1 MARLSG
7 LLVLALMLAV
17 VSSFTTFSL
26 GAQGG
31 TAAYTVGA
39 VVVLAVLVPAAAPAL
54 RRTPS
59 WALWALVV
67 LVLTALVTAFV
78 LGVPDGYR
86 AAFGAGSDR
95 ADALDVVL
103 TRLSEGLY
111 PYAASTY
118 VGNPISPLP
127 GSFVLA
133 APFWWATGD
142 ASWQNVLWLVL
153 LLGLVNGGP
162 RLRPVPTVLWALV
175 VVGGLE
181 VLREFVVG
189 DDLVW
194 SAVPAALAVAW
205 LLRCAHGPTPRLVVA
220 ALLVGL
226 TTCTR
231 PHLVLVLVA
240 AAVAVGVLAGLR
252 RALLVGGLAAAVW
265 AVLIAPFL
273 TGGLARFSPVHVAAK
288 VTGDRAITPGIVVVA
303 VVALAVV
310 VGAAWWLRASSA
322 VAVGWLGAAVLFAPS
337 VLSFAHALVAGAW
350 GELDLTLGSAGVPF
364 ALWAV
369 AAREVATAPDGPP
382 ARPSVAPPRA
392 GPPHGDHARGAA
404 IPAAPP

>member
-1 MARLSG
+1 MGRLTG
-7 LLVLALMLAV
+7 PVVLALILAV
-17 VSSFTTFSL
+17 VSSFTTYSL
-26 GAQGG
+26 GAELG
-31 TAAYTVGA
+31 TAAYTAGA
-39 VVVLAVLVPAAAPAL
+39 VVVLAVLLPAGAPVL
-54 RRTPS
+54 RRTPA
-59 WALWALVV
+59 WAVWTLAALVV
-67 LVLTALVTAFV
+67 AGLVAAFV
-78 LGVPDGYR
+78 HGVPLPYR
-86 AAFGAGSDR
+86 VAFGAGSDR

-142 ASWQNVLWLVL
+142 AAWQNVLWLVL
-153 LLGLVNGGP
+153 LLGLVNGGVRP
-162 RLRPVPTVLWALV
+162 RPVPTMLWALV

-181 VLREFVVG
+181 VLREFLVG

-194 SAVPAALAVAW
+194 SAVPAAAAVAW

-220 ALLVGL
+220 ALLLGL

-231 PHLVLVLVA
+231 PHLVLVLVV
-240 AAVAVGVLAGLR
+240 AAVAVGMLAGLR
-252 RALLVGGLAAAVW
+252 RALLVGGVVAAVW

-273 TGGLARFSPVHVAAK
+273 TGGLARFTPVHVAAK
-288 VTGDRAITPGIVVVA
+288 VTGDRAITLGIVVVA
-303 VVALAVV
+303 VLALAAV
-310 VGAAWWLRASSA
+310 VGAAWWLRASSP

-337 VLSFAHALVAGAW
+337 ALSFAHALVADAW
-350 GELDLTLGSAGVPF
+350 GELDLTLGSAAVPF

-369 AAREVATAPDGPP
+369 AARESATAPGGSPAPP
-382 ARPSVAPPRA
+382 AAAPPRA
-392 GPPHGDHARGAA
+392 GPRPGDRARGPAT
-404 IPAAPP
+404 PAAPP